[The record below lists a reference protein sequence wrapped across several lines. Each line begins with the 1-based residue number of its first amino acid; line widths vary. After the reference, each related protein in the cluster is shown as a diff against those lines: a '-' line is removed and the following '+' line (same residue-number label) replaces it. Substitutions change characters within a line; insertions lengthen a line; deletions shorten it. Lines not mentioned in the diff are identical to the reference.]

1 MADRKYIS
9 DIEIENAKLIYRNF
23 SGAESTFNKEGDRNF
38 GVIIEDKALAE
49 QMAADGW
56 KLKERPINRDDPEA
70 GTEVWLPVCVKF
82 DNRPPKITKIAG
94 TRHNTLTAATVGC
107 LDNLRLVNV
116 DLVIHPYCWGPLP
129 GTGATGVKA
138 YLSEMYV
145 EVESSNLSE
154 KYAWLDAQED
164 ENA

>member
-1 MADRKYIS
+1 M
-9 DIEIENAKLIYRNF
+9 DI
-23 SGAESTFNKEGDRNF
+23 
-38 GVIIEDKALAE
+38 
-49 QMAADGW
+49 
-56 KLKERPINRDDPEA
+56 
-70 GTEVWLPVCVKF
+70 
-82 DNRPPKITKIAG
+82 
-94 TRHNTLTAATVGC
+94 
-107 LDNLRLVNV
+107 
-116 DLVIHPYCWGPLP
+116 VIHPYCWGPLP